1 MKKNEVTQE
10 TEISAQVTPEAT
22 GTSALQTPEPNKKP
36 FVEPV
41 VKQPANLLDVTAFF
55 QGSAA
60 LDVTGSV

>member
-1 MKKNEVTQE
+1 LKKNEVTQE
-10 TEISAQVTPEAT
+10 TESSVEALAEAN
-22 GTSALQTPEPNKKP
+22 GTSAPHTSVPNKKP
-36 FVEPV
+36 FVEPA